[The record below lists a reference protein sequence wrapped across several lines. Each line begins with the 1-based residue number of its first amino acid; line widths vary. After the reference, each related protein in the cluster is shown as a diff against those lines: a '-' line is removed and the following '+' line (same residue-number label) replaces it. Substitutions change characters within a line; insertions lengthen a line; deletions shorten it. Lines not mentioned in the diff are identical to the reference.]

1 LGCRR
6 KIARIFPRRNSTEW
20 RLTVEIGKEVRI
32 KKRKVDSPLNGKIGT
47 IEAENPDVPLPQP
60 GTKAT
65 APGNQLVF

>member
-1 LGCRR
+1 
-6 KIARIFPRRNSTEW
+6 
-20 RLTVEIGKEVRI
+20 VEIGKEVRI